1 MITEANYVSTLIWDL
16 LSEMDKQPEN
26 LYEVI
31 RILRAPGGCPWDREQ
46 TSESVSSCMAEEC
59 AEVLEAIDLKAP
71 ELLCEELGDLLM
83 NIIFQAVIAEE
94 KGDFTWEDVQKDI
107 CTKMIRRHAHVFG
120 DLSAENST
128 DVLKI
133 WDKIKSAE
141 KKKHKSDSVMGNI
154 PPALSALNTAEKIQK
169 KAAKYDFDWKN
180 QNDIMLKIKE
190 ELSEVES
197 AMADNDDNA
206 INEELGDLLFAV
218 VNLIRFRK
226 QKTSEQLLRSAN
238 SKFIKRF
245 QYIEKALKES
255 NRSLED
261 ATLDEMEKLYQEAK
275 KC

>member
-1 MITEANYVSTLIWDL
+1 
-16 LSEMDKQPEN
+16 
-26 LYEVI
+26 
-31 RILRAPGGCPWDREQ
+31 
-46 TSESVSSCMAEEC
+46 MAEEC
-59 AEVLEAIDLKAP
+59 AEVLEAIDLKDP

-94 KGDFTWEDVQKDI
+94 QGQFTWEDVQKDI

-133 WDKIKSAE
+133 WDKIKAAE

-154 PPALSALNTAEKIQK
+154 PPALSALSTAEKIQK

-180 QNDIMLKIKE
+180 QNDILLKIKE
-190 ELSEVES
+190 ELNEVEN
-197 AMADNDDNA
+197 AMANGNDDE
-206 INEELGDLLFAV
+206 INEELGDLLFAT
-218 VNLIRFRK
+218 VNLIRYRK
-226 QKTSEQLLRSAN
+226 QKSSEQLLRSAN

-245 QYIEKALKES
+245 QYIEKELKS
-255 NRSLED
+255 RNRTLEEASLE
-261 ATLDEMEKLYQEAK
+261 EMEALYQEAK

>member
-1 MITEANYVSTLIWDL
+1 
-16 LSEMDKQPEN
+16 MDKKPEN
-26 LYEVI
+26 IYEVI

-46 TSESVSSCMAEEC
+46 TSESVSNCMAEEC
-59 AEVLEAIDLKAP
+59 AEVLEAIDIKDP

-83 NIIFQAVIAEE
+83 NIVFQAVIAEE
-94 KGDFTWEDVQKDI
+94 KGDFTWNDVQRDI
-107 CTKMIRRHAHVFG
+107 TEKMIRRHAHVFG
-120 DLSAENST
+120 DLSAESST

-141 KKKHKSDSVMGNI
+141 KKKHKSDSVVGNI

-180 QNDIMLKIKE
+180 QSDILLKIKE
-190 ELSEVES
+190 ELNEVEA
-197 AMADNDDNA
+197 AMANSNDDE

-226 QKTSEQLLRSAN
+226 QKTSEQLLRAAN

-245 QYIEKALKES
+245 QYIEKELKAR
-255 NRSLED
+255 NRTLEE
-261 ATLDEMEKLYQEAK
+261 ASLDEMEALYQEAK

>member
-1 MITEANYVSTLIWDL
+1 
-16 LSEMDKQPEN
+16 MDKKPEN
-26 LYEVI
+26 IYEVI

-46 TSESVSSCMAEEC
+46 TSESVSNCMAEEC
-59 AEVLEAIDLKAP
+59 AEVLEAIDIKDP

-83 NIIFQAVIAEE
+83 NIVFQAVIAEE
-94 KGDFTWEDVQKDI
+94 KGYFTWNDVQRDI
-107 CTKMIRRHAHVFG
+107 TEKMIRRHAHVFG

-133 WDKIKSAE
+133 WDKIKAAE
-141 KKKHKSDSVMGNI
+141 KKKHKSDSVVGNI

-169 KAAKYDFDWKN
+169 KAAKYDFDWKK
-180 QNDIMLKIKE
+180 QSDILLKIKE
-190 ELSEVES
+190 ELNEVEA
-197 AMADNDDNA
+197 AMANNNDDE

-226 QKTSEQLLRSAN
+226 QKTSEQLLRAAN

-245 QYIEKALKES
+245 QYIEKELKAS
-255 NRSLED
+255 NRTLEE
-261 ATLDEMEKLYQEAK
+261 ASLDEMEALYQEAK